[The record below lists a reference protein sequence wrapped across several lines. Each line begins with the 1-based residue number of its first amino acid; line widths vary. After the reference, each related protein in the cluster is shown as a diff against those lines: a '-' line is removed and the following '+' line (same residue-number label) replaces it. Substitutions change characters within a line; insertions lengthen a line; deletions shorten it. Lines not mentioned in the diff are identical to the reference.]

1 MKFIV
6 MRHGRTDYNDRH
18 LLQGQTEMPLNEKGI
33 HEAENAREELKQEGY
48 SIDRVI
54 SSPLG
59 RALKTAEIVSG
70 FPKDKIEIDD
80 LLIEIG
86 FGPMEGS
93 STTEIGEEMQIFF
106 KDPPRY
112 VPPQG
117 AESYQSLLDR
127 MKAFLESHVQEKS
140 NDTVLV
146 LSHGTAMHAMYLVL
160 TGRPLK
166 QFWDSPIGNCGFFV
180 IDNSSGSWKIIDE
193 HKHGEAWVSYVK

>member
-70 FPKDKIEIDD
+70 FPKDKIEIDN

>member
-33 HEAENAREELKQEGY
+33 LEAEHARDELKQDGY

-54 SSPLG
+54 SSPLR
-59 RALKTAEIVSG
+59 RAQKTAEIVSG
-70 FPKDKIEIDD
+70 FPKEKIEIDRR
-80 LLIEIG
+80 LIEIG

-93 STTEIGEEMQIFF
+93 SASEIGEEMQVFF

-112 VPPQG
+112 IPPAG
-117 AESYQSLLDR
+117 AESYQSLIGRMEDFLD
-127 MKAFLESHVQEKS
+127 SHVSEKS
-140 NDTVLV
+140 EDTVLV

-180 IDNSSGSWKIIDE
+180 ISNSSGSWKIVDE